1 MIVLKELELRG
12 VLKHSLLLYCP
23 FRSLWLNR
31 VHLSV
36 ETVEF
41 ETDSLVPDKA
51 NDELL

>member
-1 MIVLKELELRG
+1 MMLLKELELG
-12 VLKHSLLLYCP
+12 VVLKHSPLLFCP

-41 ETDSLVPDKA
+41 ETDSLVPYNA
-51 NDELL
+51 NGELL